1 MNITRNN
8 YEIVFIDYLDGK
20 LSSEEKARLHQFL
33 NENPDLKEELDL
45 IKEVQLEP
53 DQKINYPAKED
64 LKHIEVIPVGR
75 INESN
80 YDEYFVAYLEGDLD
94 YREENN
100 VRSFLDKN
108 PPLQKSF
115 EIYENTRLEPDNAII
130 YPDKRKLKKPV
141 VIAMR
146 RKLYWAASAAAA
158 ILLILVFWFTYNPG
172 YDTSTGAQQQIATAI
187 EVPKDQPVKEVDP
200 VKPQV
205 LLISPV
211 EEKTYSIMESK
222 AAQNDQ
228 SLSLGREE
236 QEIGP
241 VNSLS
246 GSELVVNEQ
255 PELPGALTYRVEYLP
270 MFRDMQ
276 LAWKMTDR
284 EERNKKDFHLVDHLW
299 AAVKNIFTSK
309 DVPVIDEPVRIDL
322 WTLAD
327 VGVNGFSK
335 MTNSD
340 LRLETQK
347 NEQGKVVSYR
357 LMSDDL
363 VIARSRKDKERE
375 D

>member
-20 LSSEEKARLHQFL
+20 LSSEEEARLHQFL

-53 DQKINYPAKED
+53 DQKISYPAKED

-94 YREENN
+94 YSQERNI
-100 VRSFLDKN
+100 RLFLEKN
-108 PPLQKSF
+108 PALQKAF
-115 EIYENTRLEPDNAII
+115 ETYENTRLEPDYEIV

-141 VIAMR
+141 VVSIR
-146 RKLYWAASAAAA
+146 KKLYWAASAAAA
-158 ILLILVFWFTYNPG
+158 ILLMLGFWFTYNPG

-200 VKPQV
+200 VKPQA
-205 LLISPV
+205 LRISPV

-284 EERNKKDFHLVDHLW
+284 EERNKKDFHLVDHLL